1 MMLAAAMMAAV
12 FVALSP
18 VAVARAGDITGYR
31 SAVFGMSEAETRA
44 AIAADF
50 GVAANDIRRATH
62 DLQKTTILAI
72 AVKGLVPGSG
82 RAEISY
88 VFGYRDQTLF
98 QVTVLWRARDDS
110 AAAMSRLLLAAQS
123 MINRFA
129 LLGFPM
135 V

>member
-88 VFGYRDQTLF
+88 VFWIPGPNPVSGHRP
-98 QVTVLWRARDDS
+98 VAR
-110 AAAMSRLLLAAQS
+110 Q
-123 MINRFA
+123 
-129 LLGFPM
+129 G
-135 V
+135 